1 MMMMMM
7 MNNRIAKKMLNENQM
22 TRYLRYK
29 HISAATRLRMTKTEA
44 ANAFTGRASVGI
56 EVGHLAYT
64 RGR

>member
-1 MMMMMM
+1 MMMMM

-29 HISAATRLRMTKTEA
+29 HISAATRLRMTETEA
-44 ANAFTGRASVGI
+44 ANAFTRRASVGI